1 MTKYRSWAYI
11 PEVDQKAVIP
21 AWSDFDLDLETKS
34 LLPHGNARSYSD
46 SCLNSEGT
54 LIENR
59 LLDRFISFDEETGI
73 LKCESGVL
81 FSQILDLIVPKNW
94 FLPVTPG
101 TKYVTVGGAIAND
114 VHGKNHHQDGSLGR
128 HIRSFELKRSD
139 GTQLLCTANKNPDY
153 FSATIGGLGLTGF
166 ITWAEIQLLKI
177 PSPMIKVE
185 TTAFYGLDEF
195 YSLSE
200 KANTKHQ
207 YSVAWLDCNSKG
219 SQFARGL
226 FMAGDHTES
235 TKLIKSATLEPKLS
249 IPFNFPQKTLN
260 QFTIKAFN
268 TLYFNKNR
276 LSSGKTTYQHYD
288 SFFYP
293 LDGIGNWNRIYG
305 NKGFYQYQFVVP
317 FSEKETMK
325 KILEKIV
332 DSGLGSFLAVLKEF
346 GDLSSPGMLS
356 FPRPGICLALD
367 FANRGDVTLKL
378 IAELDDMVVEAGG
391 AAYPAKDVCMSS
403 KSFQSFYPKIEEFK
417 KYIDP
422 RFSSDFW
429 RRVSENLI

>member
-1 MTKYRSWAYI
+1 MAKYRSWAYI
-11 PEVDQKAVIP
+11 PESNQDAVTP
-21 AWSDFDLDLETKS
+21 AWQDFEFNIEAKS

-54 LIENR
+54 LIDNR
-59 LLDRFISFDEETGI
+59 LLNRFIEFDASTGI

-81 FSQILDLIVPKNW
+81 FSEILELIVPENW

-114 VHGKNHHQDGSLGR
+114 VHGKNHHQDGTFGR

-139 GTQLLCTANKNPDY
+139 GKVLLCSKDNNSKY

-166 ITWAEIQLLKI
+166 INWAEIQLIKI
-177 PSPMIKVE
+177 PSPFIKVE
-185 TTAFYGLDEF
+185 TTAFYGLEEF
-195 YSLSE
+195 YKLSE
-200 KANTKHQ
+200 LANENHQ
-207 YSVAWLDCNSKG
+207 YSVAWLDCNSTG
-219 SQFARGL
+219 NQLARGL
-226 FMAGDHTES
+226 FMAGDHA
-235 TKLIKSATLEPKLS
+235 KSEKVAQAATLKPKLS
-249 IPFNFPQKTLN
+249 IPFNFPKKALN
-260 QFTIKAFN
+260 RYTIKAFN

-276 LSSGKTTYQHYD
+276 LGSGKTTYQHYD

-293 LDGIGNWNRIYG
+293 LDGIGDWNRIYG
-305 NKGFYQYQFVVP
+305 NQGFYQYQFVVP
-317 FSEKETMK
+317 SSEKATME
-325 KILEKIV
+325 KILRKIV
-332 DSGLGSFLAVLKEF
+332 ESGLGSFLAVLKEF

-378 IAELDDMVVEAGG
+378 INELDQLVVEAGG
-391 AAYPAKDVCMSS
+391 SAYPAKDVRMSS
-403 KSFQSFYPKIEEFK
+403 QAFQAYYPNLDKFK
-417 KYIDP
+417 KFIDP

-429 RRVSENLI
+429 RRVSES